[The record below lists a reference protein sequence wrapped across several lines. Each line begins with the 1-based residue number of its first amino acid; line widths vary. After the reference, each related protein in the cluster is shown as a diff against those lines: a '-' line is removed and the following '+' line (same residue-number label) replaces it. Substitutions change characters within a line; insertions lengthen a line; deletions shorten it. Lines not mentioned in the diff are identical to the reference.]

1 MFGSATVDVEGFK
14 VIGSVIGRGEIEGG
28 NEGMLHRDKKNTL
41 FIVRMKQGFYYVDF

>member
-28 NEGMLHRDKKNTL
+28 NEGMLHRDKKTL
-41 FIVRMKQGFYYVDF
+41 VHREDETRVLLC